1 MTREL
6 SPGIGPWRC
15 GLGCRESGST
25 ALAQL
30 AKDLEM
36 QISILSGLPLRS
48 EILPGENMVVGRA
61 ADVDLVLNHPEVS
74 RRHCRILR
82 EGEAWFIEDLGSR
95 RGTAV
100 NGNQV
105 SGRTALR
112 PGDQIHVGPII
123 LAFGAKEMLPTGDI
137 TQPIGAVLYKQVP
150 TQFIPLNTTLVFGRG
165 DDIDVK
171 LDDPAVSRRHAK
183 IEVGP
188 NGYRLLDLKSRAG
201 SFVNGRRFEEH
212 DLVIGDQ
219 IQLGP
224 FFFVYDGKSL
234 YRVRRFSAGRIVA
247 IGLTKESDNGPILMR
262 ASFRAEPGQFIGILG
277 PSGAGK
283 TTLLNAL
290 SGLQPA
296 DAGRIFIDQT
306 DFYQHIDRLRS
317 LFGYVPQDDIVHR
330 DLTVAEALTFA
341 ARLRLPA
348 GTPRWEIAKLIN
360 RTIANLGLSDRA
372 NLKIDRLSGGQR
384 KRVSVGV
391 ELLGRPPI
399 LFLDEPTS
407 GLDPLAEFK
416 VMELLRG
423 LADNGC
429 TVVCTTHVMEN
440 VYLMD
445 QIAIISGGCV
455 VFQGSPDEA
464 YTKFGVSRL
473 AALYGALQATELQ
486 GLPSPEASLPNESEQ
501 EKLAVM
507 PPVETR
513 RAFSLPILLE
523 RQIAIFRAD
532 IKNFVMLLAQPIII
546 GALVA
551 WATNDAALT
560 QFYAYVATLWF
571 GSSNSAQEI
580 IRELPIYRRERLVGL
595 SRASYL
601 ASKFL
606 WLGGLTVIQSL
617 LLYASI
623 AIIRLGIHGAI
634 HWQVIGLILLSFA
647 STGIG
652 LAISAFA
659 RSVVQAVMLVP
670 LFLIPQIVFSGFS
683 PPAYEMSS
691 PVLWVSQ
698 IMPSFASERIAD
710 VSFLLDQ
717 KITGDLMS
725 DYRTPYWNLNSWYRS
740 WTGERLKNGVI
751 YTEKRPLW
759 VGYLSLISWTLAAFA
774 ASYWLLARKE
784 RD

>member
-1 MTREL
+1 
-6 SPGIGPWRC
+6 
-15 GLGCRESGST
+15 
-25 ALAQL
+25 
-30 AKDLEM
+30 M
-36 QISILSGLPLRS
+36 QISILSGLPIRS
-48 EILPGENMVVGRA
+48 EVLPGESMVVGRA
-61 ADVDLVLNHPEVS
+61 PDADLVLNHPEVS

-82 EGEAWFIEDLGSR
+82 EGETWFIEDLGSR

-100 NGNQV
+100 SGKRI
-105 SGRTALR
+105 SGRTTLR
-112 PGDQIHVGPII
+112 PGDQIHVGPVI
-123 LAFGAKEMLPTGDI
+123 LAFGVGRKEKPAIGDI
-137 TQPIGAVLYKQVP
+137 AQPIGAVFYKQQP
-150 TQFIPLNTTLVFGRG
+150 TEIIPLNKSLIFGRG

-201 SFVNGRRFEEH
+201 SFVNGRRFQEH

-219 IQLGP
+219 LQLGP

-234 YRVRRFSAGRIVA
+234 YRVRRFSVGRILAV
-247 IGLTKESDNGPILMR
+247 GLTKESDNGPILMR
-262 ASFRAEPGQFIGILG
+262 ANFVAEPGQFIGILG

-290 SGLQPA
+290 SGLRPA
-296 DAGRIFIDQT
+296 DSGKVFIDRT
-306 DFYQHIDRLRS
+306 DFYKHIDRLRS
-317 LFGYVPQDDIVHR
+317 LFGYVPQDDIVHP
-330 DLTVAEALTFA
+330 DLTVTDALIFA

-348 GTPRWEIAKLIN
+348 GTPRWEIAKLVS
-360 RTIANLGLSDRA
+360 RTVANLGLSNRA

-391 ELLGRPPI
+391 ELLSRPPI

-445 QIAIISGGCV
+445 QIAIISKGCV
-455 VFQGSPDEA
+455 VFQGPPDEA
-464 YTKFGVSRL
+464 YSRFGVSRL
-473 AALYGALQATELQ
+473 ASLYGALQTSELEAVR
-486 GLPSPEASLPNESEQ
+486 GVEPSPPDESEQ
-501 EKLAVM
+501 EKLAAM
-507 PPVETR
+507 PLVKPR
-513 RAFSLPILLE
+513 RAFSLPILLQ

-532 IKNFVMLLAQPIII
+532 VKNFIMLLAQPIII

-571 GSSNSAQEI
+571 GASNSAQEI

-595 SRASYL
+595 SRSSYL

-617 LLYASI
+617 LLYATI
-623 AIIRLGIHGAI
+623 AVIRLGTHGAVQ
-634 HWQVIGLILLSFA
+634 WQVIGLVLLAFA

-652 LAISAFA
+652 LTVSAFA

-683 PPAYEMSS
+683 PPAHDMSQ

-698 IMPSFASERIAD
+698 VMPSFASERIAD
-710 VSFLLDQ
+710 ISFLLDQ
-717 KITGDLMS
+717 KITGDLIS
-725 DYRTPYWNLNSWYRS
+725 KYHTPYWNIYDWYQLR
-740 WTGERLKNGVI
+740 TGESLKNGTI
-751 YTEKRPLW
+751 YTETRPLW
-759 VGYLSLISWTLAAFA
+759 VAYLSLISWTLAAFVV
-774 ASYWLLARKE
+774 SFWLLTRKE
-784 RD
+784 RE

>member
-1 MTREL
+1 
-6 SPGIGPWRC
+6 
-15 GLGCRESGST
+15 
-25 ALAQL
+25 
-30 AKDLEM
+30 M

-48 EILPGENMVVGRA
+48 EVLPGESIVVGRA
-61 ADVDLVLNHPEVS
+61 PDADLVLNHPEVS
-74 RRHCRILR
+74 RRHCRISR
-82 EGEAWFIEDLGSR
+82 EGETWLVEDLASQ

-100 NGNQV
+100 NGNRI

-112 PGDQIHVGPII
+112 PGDQIHVGPVI
-123 LAFGAKEMLPTGDI
+123 LAFGVGRKETPAMWDI
-137 TQPIGAVLYKQVP
+137 ANPIGAVLYKQKP
-150 TQFIPLNTTLVFGRG
+150 TEIIPLDTNLVFGRG
-165 DDIDVK
+165 DEIDVK

-183 IEVGP
+183 IEAGP

-224 FFFVYDGKSL
+224 FFFVYDGRSL
-234 YRVRRFSAGRIVA
+234 HRVRRFSVGRIVA
-247 IGLTKESDNGPILMR
+247 VDLTKESGSGPILVR
-262 ASFRAEPGQFIGILG
+262 ASFVAEPGQFIGILG

-290 SGLQPA
+290 SGLRPA
-296 DAGRIFIDQT
+296 DSGKIFIDQT
-306 DFYQHIDRLRS
+306 DFYKHIDRLRS
-317 LFGYVPQDDIVHR
+317 LFGYVPQDDIVHS

-348 GTPRWEIAKLIN
+348 RTPRWEIVKLVN
-360 RTIANLGLSDRA
+360 RTVANLGLSDRA
-372 NLKIDRLSGGQR
+372 NLKIARLSGGQR

-391 ELLGRPPI
+391 ELLSRPPI

-445 QIAIISGGCV
+445 QIAIISNGRV
-455 VFQGSPDEA
+455 VFQGSPEEA
-464 YTKFGVSRL
+464 YSKFGVSRL
-473 AALYGALQATELQ
+473 ASLYGALQASELQ
-486 GLPSPEASLPNESEQ
+486 ALPSFKSSLPDESKQ
-501 EKLAVM
+501 EKLAVV
-507 PPVETR
+507 PPDKTR
-513 RAFSLPILLE
+513 RAFSLPILLQ

-551 WATNDAALT
+551 WATKDAALT

-595 SRASYL
+595 SRSSYL

-617 LLYASI
+617 LLYATI
-623 AIIRLGIHGAI
+623 AILRLGVHGAVQ
-634 HWQVIGLILLSFA
+634 WQVIGLILLAFA

-652 LAISAFA
+652 LTISAFA

-683 PPAYEMSS
+683 PPAHDMSA
-691 PVLWVSQ
+691 PVLWVSE

-717 KITGDLMS
+717 KITGDLFK
-725 DYRTPYWNLNSWYRS
+725 DYPTPYDNIDNWYRS
-740 WTGERLKNGVI
+740 RTGETLKTGTV

-759 VGYLSLISWTLAAFA
+759 VAYLSLISWTLAAFA
-774 ASYWLLARKE
+774 VSFWLLARKE
-784 RD
+784 RE